1 MAKPRKTVTAVRPA
15 RPGRAV
21 VHLDGEPWRTL
32 PVEALLR
39 ARIGEGDELD
49 RERLRVLRREVRR
62 LEAVDAASV
71 ALRSRDRSAAEI
83 VERLA
88 AKGVAPGERERALGT
103 LVRAGL
109 VDDARF
115 ACGRAAALVARGAG
129 DAFIRD
135 DLESRGVGDDEI
147 VAALAG
153 LDPEPDRAAGL
164 VARRGT
170 GVKTARYLAARGFAE
185 DVVEAA
191 VAETPPDAIP

>member
-15 RPGRAV
+15 RPGRAL

-32 PVEALLR
+32 PLEALLR
-39 ARIGEGDELD
+39 AGIGEGDELD
-49 RERLRVLRREVRR
+49 RQRLRVLRREVRR
-62 LEAVDAASV
+62 LEAVDAATV

-88 AKGVAPGERERALGT
+88 ARGVAPDERERVLGT

-115 ACGRAAALVARGAG
+115 ACSRAAALAARGAG
-129 DAFIRD
+129 DALIRD
-135 DLESRGVGDDEI
+135 DLERRGIGDGEI
-147 VAALAG
+147 AAALAG
-153 LDPEPDRAAGL
+153 LDPEPDRAARL
-164 VARRGT
+164 VAARGT

-185 DVVEAA
+185 EAVEAA
-191 VAETPPDAIP
+191 VAERPPDAIR